1 MVQIQHFLV
10 AAFCA
15 FWDFCAF
22 QRLRAFNGNKKG
34 HLFINAEFFWV
45 RNNLGVWCVIRQV
58 LRSSIA
64 WRRTLCYPA
73 NIYLWIFKHICLWIS
88 NIFVCGFQ
96 TYLFVD
102 LKIYFCGFVKWIDGR
117 FSQMSDS
124 LAGRLAFENAN
135 IFTEHRRP
143 FKNAYKMSNA
153 RGKRHPCD
161 RLK

>member
-1 MVQIQHFLV
+1 MRDQTRAPIIDHVKAHFMLPCKYISMAFETYLFV
-10 AAFCA
+10 A
-15 FWDFCAF
+15 
-22 QRLRAFNGNKKG
+22 
-34 HLFINAEFFWV
+34 
-45 RNNLGVWCVIRQV
+45 
-58 LRSSIA
+58 
-64 WRRTLCYPA
+64 
-73 NIYLWIFKHICLWIS
+73 
-88 NIFVCGFQ
+88 FQ

-102 LKIYFCGFVKWIDGR
+102 LKIYFCGFVKWIDGG